1 MVLVQRACKESR
13 TPAAVR
19 LFGQKEKIYRMAF
32 GQYVSLLNAKG
43 GRWTD
48 RDCST
53 REVTIEIPILGA
65 LRIATI

>member
-32 GQYVSLLNAKG
+32 GQYVSLLNAKAVAG
-43 GRWTD
+43 QTGTVQLEK
-48 RDCST
+48 S
-53 REVTIEIPILGA
+53 L
-65 LRIATI
+65 LKYLF